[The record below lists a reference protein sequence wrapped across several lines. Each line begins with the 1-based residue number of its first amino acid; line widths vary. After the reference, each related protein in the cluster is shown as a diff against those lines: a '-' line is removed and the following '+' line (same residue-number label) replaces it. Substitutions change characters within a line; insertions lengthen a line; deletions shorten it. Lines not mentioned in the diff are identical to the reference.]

1 MNVADGGGGRSAGSS
16 IVYGHETLAGVSS
29 KLTQAASAMDSLGR
43 SMPESGDTGLA
54 GPILNAMMAAM
65 AQAGARLAVEAD
77 TIGALVSECNRTAL
91 DADRANAEAL
101 LARKASS

>member
-1 MNVADGGGGRSAGSS
+1 
-16 IVYGHETLAGVSS
+16 
-29 KLTQAASAMDSLGR
+29 
-43 SMPESGDTGLA
+43 
-54 GPILNAMMAAM
+54 MAE
-65 AQAGARLAVEAD
+65 AGARLAVEAD